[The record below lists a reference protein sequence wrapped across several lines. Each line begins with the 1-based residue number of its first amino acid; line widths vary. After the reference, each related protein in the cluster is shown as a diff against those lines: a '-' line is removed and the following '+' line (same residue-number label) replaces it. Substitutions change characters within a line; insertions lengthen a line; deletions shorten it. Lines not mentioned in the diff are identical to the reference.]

1 MNLPLMT
8 GIIMENL
15 SMNEYLAMEHK
26 EHKHYGKTSTEKLII
41 LESDDECD
49 DYEISLSEFPALRNT
64 ESSELKKEL
73 LLSNSSDEFS
83 AINCNLPTLDA
94 LLRPESHTNL
104 PIRHPENYEDVNF
117 DIFMINADLFSWE
130 TPLEATYMEFKRL
143 SNIEDGLFD
152 YDLLMSYTEDELL
165 LLWPIIESKGLVW
178 TTIEEKDGKF
188 QIEYMKST
196 DAVNKSSSFKGN
208 IQPIQTSYMPYSEQY
223 WGSDKSNLDDERIYA
238 ESEILF
244 HKRLVRLMDISL
256 EEWLEINTVTQNLL
270 LIMKLEEL

>member
-1 MNLPLMT
+1 M
-8 GIIMENL
+8 
-15 SMNEYLAMEHK
+15 
-26 EHKHYGKTSTEKLII
+26 
-41 LESDDECD
+41 
-49 DYEISLSEFPALRNT
+49 
-64 ESSELKKEL
+64 
-73 LLSNSSDEFS
+73 
-83 AINCNLPTLDA
+83 
-94 LLRPESHTNL
+94 LRPESQTNL
-104 PIRHPENYEDVNF
+104 PISHPENYEDVNF
-117 DIFMINADLFSWE
+117 DLFMINADLFSWE

-256 EEWLEINTVTQNLL
+256 EEWLEIKYGDIEFAPKNEVRKIVTSWLTRSFKEQFDEVMEIKKKIIGNTSFDVNYDPSDVEFSEWLASKFNNHYTMAVLL
-270 LIMKLEEL
+270 RMHYGYIG